1 MAGYCAARLAAE
13 ALEPRA
19 SRTAMTRHERIT
31 LPADR
36 PGNATLRVAVHIGI
50 GSLPK
55 RYDQLFA
62 EGARQ
67 SVFLSRPWFA
77 NLVDHAVGDSGEPRF
92 YALERGD
99 GMALA
104 LLAMLRPVDE
114 PRALRALAASYTC
127 DFAPIIDAAGLRA
140 HGLAPGQALE
150 TIARAIRAEK
160 PAWTSVRLDYLP
172 EDQPLYAELCD
183 AFGAAG
189 YAVGRYRNFANWFE
203 PVEAPT
209 LEAYMARRP
218 SALRNTIKR
227 KTRKL
232 EQSGDSGF
240 ELVSTAAGLKAGLES
255 YERIYATS
263 WKDPEAF
270 PRFIPGLMR
279 AMADQGWL
287 RLGIM
292 HVNGEP
298 AAAQLWLVAGGR
310 AVIYKL
316 AYDPRFAPMSVGSIL
331 TLRMMEQ
338 AIEADGVTEIDY
350 GSGDDPYKKDWMS
363 RRRERWGM
371 VAFHPFSLKGIL
383 GIGRHGAGRAV
394 AALRGLIGRPR

>member
-1 MAGYCAARLAAE
+1 MAGHRAARLAAQASE
-13 ALEPRA
+13 TRA
-19 SRTAMTRHERIT
+19 DRTAMTRHERIA
-31 LPADR
+31 LPADTDR
-36 PGNATLRVAVHIGI
+36 DSKLRVAVHVGI
-50 GSLPK
+50 DSLPK
-55 RYDQLFA
+55 RYEALFA

-77 NLVDHAVGDSGEPRF
+77 NLAAHAVGASGEPRF

-99 GMALA
+99 GMVLA
-104 LLAMLRPVDE
+104 LLAMLRPANE
-114 PRALRALAASYTC
+114 PRVLRALAAAYTC
-127 DFAPIIDAAGLRA
+127 DFAPIIDGAGLGA
-140 HGLAPGQALE
+140 LGLTPGRALE
-150 TIARAIRAEK
+150 LIARAIRAER
-160 PAWTSVRLDYLP
+160 PAWISVRLDYLP
-172 EDQPLYAELCD
+172 EDQPLYDDICA

-189 YAVGRYRNFANWFE
+189 YAVGRYRNFANWYE

-232 EQSGDSGF
+232 EQSGDSRF
-240 ELVSTAAGLKAGLES
+240 ELVTTAAGLKAGLES
-255 YERIYATS
+255 YEKIYATS
-263 WKDPEAF
+263 WKEPEAF

-279 AMADQGWL
+279 VMADQGWL
-287 RLGIM
+287 RLGIL
-292 HVNGEP
+292 HVDGEP
-298 AAAQLWLVAGGR
+298 AAVQLWLVAEGR

-316 AYDPRFAPMSVGSIL
+316 AYDPRFAPLSVGSIL
-331 TLRMMEQ
+331 TLRMMGQ

-371 VAFHPFSLKGIL
+371 VAFNPFSPKGLL
-383 GIGRHGAGRAV
+383 GIGRHGAGRIA
-394 AALRGLIGRPR
+394 AALRGLLGRA